1 MLPGVYTFSSGTHE
15 CGVFCQKLNHFTF
28 NKTHMTTQSKTRFAD
43 ALALSET
50 LTMDTDKLQAMIDL
64 VIPENDRKTLW
75 KNVELKDGVAKAT
88 VTPLHVMIFGYCQTT
103 FNTELERD
111 AAYLLYIK
119 QIIEFDT
126 EELQVFFKWYT
137 EIPTEGFIIR
147 G

>member
-1 MLPGVYTFSSGTHE
+1 
-15 CGVFCQKLNHFTF
+15 
-28 NKTHMTTQSKTRFAD
+28 MTTQSKTRFAD

-50 LTMDTDKLQAMIDL
+50 LTMDTNKLRAMIDL
-64 VIPENDRKTLW
+64 VIPEHDRIILW
-75 KNVELKDGVAKAT
+75 KNVELQGGVTKAT
-88 VTPLHVMIFGYCQTT
+88 VTPLHVMIFGYCQTS
-103 FNTELERD
+103 FHTELEKD

-126 EELQVFFKWYT
+126 EELLIFFKWYT